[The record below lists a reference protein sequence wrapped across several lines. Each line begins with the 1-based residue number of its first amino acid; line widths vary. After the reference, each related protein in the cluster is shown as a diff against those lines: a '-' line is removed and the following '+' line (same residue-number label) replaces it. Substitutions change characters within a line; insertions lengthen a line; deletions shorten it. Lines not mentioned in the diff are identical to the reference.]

1 MLIID
6 RLVRRLCA
14 RSLEALIREA
24 VGAQLA
30 TMIKDPL
37 HQPLIYGD
45 ATRLHIHPTAVINN
59 ALFNLSSGD
68 ITVGQHAFF
77 GHNVA
82 ILTGTH
88 DFTQF
93 GADRQ
98 VAVPKT
104 GRDVLIGEG
113 AWLSSFAIVVGPC
126 SIGEHAV
133 VGVGSLVLDDVAPYT
148 VVAGS
153 PATVRRAI
161 PRPNDEQAKA

>member
-6 RLVRRLCA
+6 RLVRRQCA
-14 RSLEALIREA
+14 RSLEALVREA

-45 ATRLHIHPTAVINN
+45 ATRLHIPPTALVNN
-59 ALFNLSSGD
+59 ALFNLSSGE

-98 VAVPKT
+98 VHRPEV
-104 GRDVLIGEG
+104 GWRIGCR
-113 AWLSSFAIVVGPC
+113 ASMAT
-126 SIGEHAV
+126 A
-133 VGVGSLVLDDVAPYT
+133 D
-148 VVAGS
+148 S
-153 PATVRRAI
+153 PALSL
-161 PRPNDEQAKA
+161 PSQAPCRLG